1 MLIKDCMTRH
11 PVMVSP
17 QTTASEA
24 QRIMAENQIRHLP
37 VVESGKQLVGLVT
50 RQRLVLKPET
60 LGSLNVWEISRY
72 LTGLTVQQVMVKAR
86 DLITI
91 TPERTV
97 ERAAA
102 IMTAQKIGCL
112 PVVDESNIVLGIV
125 TKSDLLNSFQQMLG
139 LSSEGVRVTVRM
151 PDGPAELVKLLAVLV
166 EHKWCVMGIGT
177 FPARRHPGYYDVVVK
192 LPGVTVEEV
201 QAAFAGVPGQ
211 EIIDIRVAV

>member
-11 PVMVSP
+11 PVMVAP
-17 QTTASEA
+17 RTTASEA
-24 QRIMAENQIRHLP
+24 QQIMAENRIRHLP
-37 VVESGKQLVGLVT
+37 VVESGKQLVGLLT

-91 TPERTV
+91 TPDRTV

-102 IMTAQKIGCL
+102 IMTGQKIGCL
-112 PVVDESNIVLGIV
+112 PVVDESNIVVGIV

-139 LSSEGVRVTVRM
+139 LPNEGVRVTVRM
-151 PDGPAELVKLLAVLV
+151 PDGPAEFVKMMAVLV
-166 EHKWCVMGIGT
+166 EHNWCVMGIGS
-177 FPARRHPGYYDVVVK
+177 FPARRHPGYYDAVVK
-192 LPGVTVEEV
+192 LPGVTAEEV
-201 QAAFAGVPGQ
+201 QAAFAGVSGQ
-211 EIIDIRVAV
+211 EIIDIRGAV

>member
-17 QTTASEA
+17 RTTASEA
-24 QRIMAENQIRHLP
+24 QQIMAENQIRHLP
-37 VVESGKQLVGLVT
+37 VVESGKQLVGLLT

-112 PVVDESNIVLGIV
+112 PVVDESNIVVGIV
-125 TKSDLLNSFQQMLG
+125 TKSDLLNSFQMMLG
-139 LSSEGVRVTVRM
+139 LRSEGVRVTVRM
-151 PDGPAELVKLLAVLV
+151 PDGPAELVKMMAVLV
-166 EHKWCVMGIGT
+166 ERNWCVTGIGT
-177 FPARRHPGYYDVVVK
+177 FPARRHPGYYDAVVK

-201 QAAFAGVPGQ
+201 QAAFAQVPGQ
-211 EIIDIRVAV
+211 KIIDIRVAV